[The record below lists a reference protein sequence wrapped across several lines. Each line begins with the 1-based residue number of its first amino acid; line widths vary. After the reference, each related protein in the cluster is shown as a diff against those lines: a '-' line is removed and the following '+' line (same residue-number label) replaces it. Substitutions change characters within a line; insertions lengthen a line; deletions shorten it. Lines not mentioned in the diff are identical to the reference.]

1 MTFNDFI
8 FLFMQLVKI
17 NRDVRVEFN
26 SYYELFMK
34 KLDIFVFWKKMGVVS
49 KNLPRKEN
57 SMKNNFFL
65 IKNTFLLSREILDNT
80 LFFSSLNP

>member
-1 MTFNDFI
+1 
-8 FLFMQLVKI
+8 MQLVKI

-34 KLDIFVFWKKMGVVS
+34 KLDIFVFWKKMGLVS

>member
-34 KLDIFVFWKKMGVVS
+34 KLDIFVFWKKMGLVS

>member
-1 MTFNDFI
+1 
-8 FLFMQLVKI
+8 MQLVKI
-17 NRDVRVEFN
+17 NRDVSVEFN

-57 SMKNNFFL
+57 SMKNNFFF
-65 IKNTFLLSREILDNT
+65 N
-80 LFFSSLNP
+80 

>member
-1 MTFNDFI
+1 MAFNDFI